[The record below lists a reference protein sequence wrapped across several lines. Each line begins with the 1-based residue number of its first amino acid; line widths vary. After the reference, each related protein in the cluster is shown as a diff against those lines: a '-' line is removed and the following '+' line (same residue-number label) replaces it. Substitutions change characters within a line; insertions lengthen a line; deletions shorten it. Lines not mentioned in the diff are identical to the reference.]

1 MNQFLENNLENG
13 LIPVLKRY
21 GIPKTQQCV
30 TLGTNNLTRRIN
42 FFINAEMNFPSCRA
56 TESVMTTGRN
66 VTLDV
71 LQNYDLTSSCDVQR
85 ESSAKSK

>member
-1 MNQFLENNLENG
+1 M
-13 LIPVLKRY
+13 
-21 GIPKTQQCV
+21 
-30 TLGTNNLTRRIN
+30 GTNNLTWRIN